1 MKGRK
6 IVREYRH
13 GKRKS
18 HVAECMVIAFIIVVA
33 IIVGMKVM
41 HIGPFYE
48 PDLSVPE
55 WVTQDFLTPNEYSRP
70 QKPLGKVNN
79 IVIHY
84 VGNPGT
90 TAKNNRD
97 YFENLKDTHT
107 TKASSHFIIGLEGEV
122 IQCIPLNE
130 YSYASN
136 GRNGDTI
143 SIETCHLDE
152 LGQYTSDTYQS
163 MVRLSAF
170 LCDKYRLTEEDLI
183 RHYDVT
189 GKLCPRYFVDHE
201 DAWQQFKKDVGI
213 ALKNKDF

>member
-1 MKGRK
+1 MWEILERRLKK
-6 IVREYRH
+6 
-13 GKRKS
+13 
-18 HVAECMVIAFIIVVA
+18 
-33 IIVGMKVM
+33 
-41 HIGPFYE
+41 
-48 PDLSVPE
+48 
-55 WVTQDFLTPNEYSRP
+55 
-70 QKPLGKVNN
+70 
-79 IVIHY
+79 
-84 VGNPGT
+84 
-90 TAKNNRD
+90 NRD

-136 GRNGDTI
+136 DRNGDTI

-189 GKLCPRYFVDHE
+189 GKLCSRYFVDHE

>member
-1 MKGRK
+1 M
-6 IVREYRH
+6 
-13 GKRKS
+13 
-18 HVAECMVIAFIIVVA
+18 
-33 IIVGMKVM
+33 
-41 HIGPFYE
+41 
-48 PDLSVPE
+48 
-55 WVTQDFLTPNEYSRP
+55 
-70 QKPLGKVNN
+70 N
-79 IVIHY
+79 I
-84 VGNPGT
+84 
-90 TAKNNRD
+90 
-97 YFENLKDTHT
+97 
-107 TKASSHFIIGLEGEV
+107 
-122 IQCIPLNE
+122 LN
-130 YSYASN
+130 ASN
-136 GRNGDTI
+136 DRNGDTI